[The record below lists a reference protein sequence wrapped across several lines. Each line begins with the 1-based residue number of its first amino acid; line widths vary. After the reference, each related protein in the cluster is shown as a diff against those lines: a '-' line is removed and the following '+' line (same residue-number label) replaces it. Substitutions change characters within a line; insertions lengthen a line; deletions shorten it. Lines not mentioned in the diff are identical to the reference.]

1 MKLFTRLAL
10 QKGFFSIALLAIG
23 SLGLYGIRTTNE
35 ALLAVYEGRTVPV
48 EQLGEIGAAQVG
60 DAVAQMDQATL
71 QNAALVEQIAA
82 ASGLRSQAHDRV
94 GTVALFKLAHQ
105 HKHIRKHIH
114 NQNHGRCL
122 CLRATDTNRTDHA

>member
-10 QKGFFSIALLAIG
+10 MKGFFSIASLAIG
-23 SLGLYGIRTTNE
+23 SLGLYGIRTPNE
-35 ALLAVYEGRTVPV
+35 ALRAVYEGRTVPV
-48 EQLGEIGAAQVG
+48 EQLGEIGAAQVS
-60 DAVAQMDQATL
+60 DAVAQMDQATP

-82 ASGLRSQAHDRV
+82 ASGLRSLTHDRV
-94 GTVALFKLAHQ
+94 GTVAVFVLAHKQ
-105 HKHIRKHIH
+105 KHIH